1 MGHLITVATCSL
13 RQWST
18 DYEGNT
24 HRIIQSIKK
33 AKEAG
38 ARVRVG
44 SELEICGY
52 GCADHFREQDLYLHC
67 WEMLERIMCD
77 KELYDIVVDVGMPIQ
92 HRNVRYNCRVIML
105 NGKIL
110 LIRPKMWL
118 ANDGNYFEMRH
129 FTPWTKPR
137 EIEQYH
143 LPRRISKLQGAS
155 HVLFGDAVISTPDT
169 CIGAETCEELFTPD
183 SPSTQM
189 SLDGVEI
196 FTNSSGSHFE
206 LRKLHT
212 RLELIQGTTKKMG
225 GCYLYANQSG
235 CDGDR
240 VLYDGSAMIVL
251 NGEIVAQ
258 GSQFSLD
265 EVEVVTATIDLE
277 EIRAYRSA
285 ASRGMQA
292 AASRNKYQRIQTA
305 FELSD
310 GEEFIPGLKPSL
322 PTNAKYHSPE
332 EQMALSGGVYLY
344 DYLTRSGMSGYLVP
358 LSGGID
364 SCATAVMVYSMC
376 RLMIEACEKGNE
388 TVIAHVK
395 RIATYSKEMPKTA
408 NELCNQI
415 FHTMFMGMEKQSSEE
430 TRGRAKNLASKIN
443 AYHVDLNI
451 DAIFEA
457 QKGLIAQTHGFQ
469 PKFKVHG
476 GSNTENLMLQ
486 NIQART
492 RMITAYQY
500 ASTLPM
506 IRNRP
511 NGGSLLVLGSANV
524 AEALRGYFTKYD
536 CSSADINPIG
546 SIDKADLRRLITWA
560 GNIWEMPILHDF
572 VDAVPT
578 AELEP
583 ITDTHVQSDEADMGI
598 TYAELTAFGKLRKVN
613 KLGPYGCFRRLLE
626 DWSID
631 RPKNEGDDAPRM
643 TPREIAQKTKFFFHY
658 YAINRHKMTTI
669 TPSMHAN
676 DYSPDDNRFDMRPF
690 LYPPSY
696 QSWSYKKIDEYLELV
711 DKARHD

>member
-13 RQWST
+13 RQWSLQYKENT
-18 DYEGNT
+18 D
-24 HRIIQSIKK
+24 RIVQSIKK

-52 GCADHFREQDLYLHC
+52 GCADHFREQDLYMHC
-67 WEMLERIMCD
+67 WKMLERILSD
-77 KELYDIVVDVGMPIQ
+77 EELHGIIVDVGMPIQ
-92 HRNVRYNCRVIML
+92 HRNVRYNCRVIIL

-118 ANDGNYFEMRH
+118 AGDGNYFEPRH
-129 FTPWTKPR
+129 FSPWTKPR
-137 EIEQYH
+137 ETEDYH
-143 LPRRISKLQGAS
+143 LPKDIQKLQGAS
-155 HVLFGDAVISTPDT
+155 HVIFGDAVISTPDT

-183 SPSTQM
+183 PPSTQM

-206 LRKLHT
+206 LRKLHK
-212 RLELIQGTTKKMG
+212 RLELIQGATKRMG
-225 GCYLYANQSG
+225 GCYLYANQMG

-240 VLYDGSAMIVL
+240 LLYDGSAMIVL

-258 GSQFSLD
+258 GAQFSLD
-265 EVEVVTATIDLE
+265 DVEVVTATIDLE
-277 EIRAYRSA
+277 EIRAYRA
-285 ASRGMQA
+285 ATSRGMQA
-292 AASRNKYQRIQTA
+292 ATSRNKYQRIQTP

-310 GEEFIPGLKPSL
+310 GDEFVPGLKPSL
-322 PTNAKYHSPE
+322 SLPAKYHTPE
-332 EQMALSGGVYLY
+332 EEMAFSGGLYLY
-344 DYLTRSGMSGYLVP
+344 DYLTKSGLSGFLVP

-395 RIATYSKEMPKTA
+395 RIATYSDELPKTA

-415 FHTMFMGMEKQSSEE
+415 FHTVFMGMEKQSSVE
-430 TRGRAKNLASKIN
+430 TRGRAKDLAATIN
-443 AYHVDLNI
+443 AHHVDLNI
-451 DAIFEA
+451 DPIFEA
-457 QKGLIAQTHGFQ
+457 LNKVTADALDFNAN
-469 PKFKVHG
+469 FKVHG
-476 GSNTENLMLQ
+476 GSNAENLALQ
-486 NIQART
+486 NRQARI
-492 RMITAYQY
+492 RMVLAYDLAALTSQ
-500 ASTLPM
+500 S
-506 IRNRP
+506 RNRP

-560 GNIWEMPILHDF
+560 ATTWSMPILHDF

-583 ITDTHVQSDEADMGI
+583 ITATHVQSDEADMGI

-626 DWSID
+626 DWSVD
-631 RPKNEGDDAPRM
+631 RPVKEGDDAPRM
-643 TPREIAQKTKFFFHY
+643 TPREIASKTK
-658 YAINRHKMTTI
+658 HKMTTI

-690 LYPPSY
+690 LYPPFY
-696 QSWSYKKIDEYLELV
+696 QSWDCKKIDEYLEMV
-711 DKARHD
+711 EKARGK